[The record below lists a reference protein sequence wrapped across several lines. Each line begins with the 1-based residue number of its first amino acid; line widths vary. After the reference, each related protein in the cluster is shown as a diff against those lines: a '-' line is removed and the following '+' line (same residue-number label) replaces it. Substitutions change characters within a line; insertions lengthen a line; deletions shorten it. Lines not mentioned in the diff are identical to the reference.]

1 MQKTNQDIAKM
12 LYEMAELFEM
22 NDVPFKPR
30 AFEKAARSVEV
41 FGDSISDLYK
51 QNGKLELRKISGVG
65 KGIADRIVEYID
77 TNRIREYEKMKKKI
91 PINVSEL
98 SSIEGVGPK
107 MIRELYTELKIK
119 NLSDLERAA
128 KDGKLQTLPGFGKK
142 LEAKILKGIEFQ
154 KTSSG
159 RIPLGEALPL
169 ARSIIVRLEEKKLA
183 EKIILAGSCARWKET
198 VGDIDIIA
206 VSSSPRE
213 IMNFFA
219 SLQEVKDVLI
229 KGDTK
234 TSVRLKIGIDADIRV
249 VPKKSLG
256 ATIQY
261 FVGNKSHNI
270 ALRTIAEKIGYKLN
284 EYGLFKGTK
293 QIAGDNEKDIYK
305 MLGLDWIPWEMRGNT
320 GEIDLAKKHKLP
332 NLVGYDDVRG
342 DLQTQTDWTDG
353 EHSIEDMTR
362 EAERLGREYIAITD
376 HTKALAMT
384 GGSDEKKLERQIK
397 EIKKLNNKLQKE
409 GAKIKIL
416 SGAEVNILKD
426 GSLDIDDK
434 TLAKLDI
441 VGVAVHS
448 LFNMPEKEQ
457 TARIIRAIENPN
469 VDILFHPTG
478 RIINKRPPYAVD
490 LNEIFKVASRTGT
503 ILEIDAHPW
512 RLDLKDEHIKLA
524 KEYCCKFVIDTDA
537 HSIGELSYIEYG
549 IGQAR
554 RAGLE
559 KKNIINTLPLKGL
572 LSKLK

>member
-206 VSSSPRE
+206 VSSRPRE